1 MLYFCRWSGRLQVS
15 LSLST
20 DVPRGFRGILDRP
33 KRRTRTCIHQPQRTT
48 MCGHVSGY
56 VVLIYQ
62 NQLLPQ
68 SHSSCCPSHTTYPVF
83 LNPTSDPPRRT
94 HSACGRSLVV
104 SQVFQS
110 PSKQFKLCRLG
121 SDFGLSTRVT
131 FRLSITVKDSL
142 FASRILLLYGFIV
155 INPNRL
161 SLIRKLI
168 RKTHSQRP

>member
-1 MLYFCRWSGRLQVS
+1 MGLVTFGYRIGTSCRSLDLDMLYFCRWSGRLQVS

-83 LNPTSDPPRRT
+83 FESKFRPAPSYAQRV
-94 HSACGRSLVV
+94 RSLARRLPSLPISIQTVQVV
-104 SQVFQS
+104 
-110 PSKQFKLCRLG
+110 
-121 SDFGLSTRVT
+121 
-131 FRLSITVKDSL
+131 
-142 FASRILLLYGFIV
+142 
-155 INPNRL
+155 
-161 SLIRKLI
+161 
-168 RKTHSQRP
+168 